1 MPQDI
6 ENQIWEYAPSG
17 WLSQR
22 ILAASRQPLRVVE
35 ARRVFATD
43 FNPESTPTS
52 LADWCLEGPSH
63 VVLSACS
70 SLISIPEGDFGV
82 IQFSHFSV
90 KEFLTSESPVRV
102 MAKSI
107 TADDLFL
114 EFSEGPPLYAL
125 VYDKTSLILTSL

>member
-1 MPQDI
+1 
-6 ENQIWEYAPSG
+6 
-17 WLSQR
+17 
-22 ILAASRQPLRVVE
+22 
-35 ARRVFATD
+35 
-43 FNPESTPTS
+43 
-52 LADWCLEGPSH
+52 
-63 VVLSACS
+63 
-70 SLISIPEGDFGV
+70 LISIPEGDFGV